1 VKPECVKAL
10 LLDLFDEYPEAFEEW
25 LEEMDL

>member
-10 LLDLFDEYPEAFEEW
+10 LLDPFDEYPETFKEW
-25 LEEMDL
+25 LKEMGL